1 MQILAISIIFAMP
14 LCLIDTS
21 PSAGPSENS
30 RQLSHLI
37 SWDDKDDND
46 NNDNRIIKGP
56 SENGDQLSH
65 LITLKRHN
73 NKKIRKN

>member
-1 MQILAISIIFAMP
+1 MP
-14 LCLIDTS
+14 LGLIDTS
-21 PSAGPSENS
+21 PSAGLSENG

-73 NKKIRKN
+73 NKKIRTN